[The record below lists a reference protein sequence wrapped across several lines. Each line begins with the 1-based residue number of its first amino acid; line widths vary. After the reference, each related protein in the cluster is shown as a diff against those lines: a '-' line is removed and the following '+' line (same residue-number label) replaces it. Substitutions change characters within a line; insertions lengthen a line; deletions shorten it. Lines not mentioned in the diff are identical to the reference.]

1 MGSLAEQIV
10 EKFDLIEVDN
20 TADLT
25 AIGLAI
31 YQIPEDL
38 EATLSDKYTSLR
50 EEIIFSLCFNEDE
63 NSLNDSR
70 LSKLKTCLD
79 LAEVD
84 LKDVDDTVSLNLLKF
99 VKGIENASQA
109 ESRKRKSTS
118 TRTQSKSDYE
128 FLSVQHADTVLQQ
141 LDEMKVKFDESYVV
155 DIVPDNFRLALD
167 SQHVKNIIESLNAIG
182 HECVKLYDDA
192 FDKEIKI
199 AKQYRFACEKIED
212 ANSSQGDIDLCLNF
226 ANAVLEGKTPNEDL
240 SKTQH
245 AWLIDL
251 AEDLEQLN
259 KAIQAKET
267 ELDANLKDAFNS
279 ADNDLEKLQNE
290 LSDLRA
296 KTLEPPLDVIRSLN
310 GTSDDSNEDQ
320 SMDLS
325 QMEGDDYDQSLD
337 FYLEWMQQQRI
348 LIKEKNAQVNAL
360 NESLKATEET
370 IRETYRTEIEA
381 LQLSIDDKRK
391 TLSNTLDILQKDS
404 VDNDSFFENLR
415 EDAQD
420 LFASLQVSMYERKN
434 FASQFEDCLA
444 NITIQ
449 LGRILDDGSRLTYL
463 STITNEK
470 DHDQ

>member
-1 MGSLAEQIV
+1 MGSLAEKIV

-25 AIGLAI
+25 AIGHAI

-38 EATLSDKYTSLR
+38 EATLTDKYTSLR

-63 NSLNDSR
+63 NSLNDGR

-84 LKDVDDTVSLNLLKF
+84 LKDVDDAVSLNLLKF
-99 VKGIENASQA
+99 VKGIEDASQD
-109 ESRKRKSTS
+109 ESKKRKSAS
-118 TRTQSKSDYE
+118 TKIQSKSDYE
-128 FLSVQHADTVLQQ
+128 YLSVQHADTIIKQ
-141 LDEMKVKFDESYVV
+141 LDEMKVKFHESYAV
-155 DIVPDNFRLALD
+155 DIVPDNFRLALGN
-167 SQHVKNIIESLNAIG
+167 QHVESISEGLNAIG

-199 AKQYRFACEKIED
+199 AKQYRVACEKIED

-226 ANAVLEGKTPNEDL
+226 ANALLEGKTPNEDL

-251 AEDLEQLN
+251 AEDLGQLN

-267 ELDANLKDAFNS
+267 ELDATIKEVFHT
-279 ADNDLEKLQNE
+279 ADSDLDMLQNE
-290 LSDLRA
+290 LSELRA
-296 KTLEPPLDVIRSLN
+296 KTLEPPLHVIQSLN
-310 GTSDDSNEDQ
+310 GIPEDGNKDL

-337 FYLEWMQQQRI
+337 FYIEWMHQQRI
-348 LIKEKNAQVNAL
+348 LIKDKNAQVNAL
-360 NESLKATEET
+360 NETLKVKEET

-381 LQLSIDDKRK
+381 LHLSIDEKRK
-391 TLSNTLDILQKDS
+391 TLTKTLDILQKDS
-404 VDNDSFFENLR
+404 VDNDRFLENLC

-420 LFASLQVSMYERKN
+420 LFVSLQLSMNERKN

-449 LGRILDDGSRLTYL
+449 LGRILDDGSRLNYL
-463 STITNEK
+463 STIFKET
-470 DHDQ
+470 DHDK